1 MDTLG
6 FSLNFVKTKFEK
18 MAKAGK
24 LLIVDDNRN
33 ILAAVRLL
41 CDSIFEEVITLPSPN
56 TLITTLQKSAPEV
69 VLLDMNFHAGINTG
83 NEGLFWLKE
92 ILQKSPE
99 TKVVLF
105 TAYADIDLAVRA
117 MKEGAFDFVIKPWD
131 NEKLIATLQNA
142 YKAAKGK
149 GKKLTKIA
157 STSEPAVEMYWG
169 ESAEMQRV
177 RQMVERVAITDANIL
192 LTGEN
197 GTGKEMLARE
207 IHRQS
212 ARCRHQMV
220 SLDMGAIPDT
230 LFESELFG
238 HTKGA
243 FTDART
249 DREGKFETANGSTL
263 FMDEIGNLPLHLQ
276 AKMLTVLQNRAV
288 TRLGANIATPID
300 IRLISATNRD
310 LNEAVAKGAFRQDL
324 LFRINTIHI
333 HIPPLRNRREDIVP
347 LAERFIARYGQKY
360 NKMGLMLS
368 AEAAE
373 RLKAHTWEGN
383 IRELQNTMEKAV
395 IMCDSD
401 TINAD
406 HLELHTAQR
415 PATEA
420 QTLEEIE
427 RQTIAAAITQ
437 CGGNLSQAATQLGIT
452 RQTLYNK
459 IKRYGL

>member
-1 MDTLG
+1 
-6 FSLNFVKTKFEK
+6 
-18 MAKAGK
+18 MAKAGR
-24 LLIVDDNRN
+24 LLIVDDNRS
-33 ILAAVRLL
+33 ILSAVKLL
-41 CDSIFEEVITLPSPN
+41 CDGIFEEVVTLPSPN
-56 TLITTLQKSAPEV
+56 SLITTLQKERPDV

-83 NEGLFWLKE
+83 NEGLYWLKE
-92 ILQKSPE
+92 VLSKFPE

-105 TAYADIDLAVRA
+105 TAYADIELAVRA
-117 MKEGAFDFVIKPWD
+117 MKEGAFDFVVKPWD
-131 NEKLIATLQNA
+131 NAKLIATLQNA

-149 GKKLTKIA
+149 AKKPAKQQT
-157 STSEPAVEMYWG
+157 TEPQAEMYWG
-169 ESAEMQRV
+169 DSAEMKRV

-197 GTGKEMLARE
+197 GTGKEVLARE

-212 ARCRHQMV
+212 ARCRKTMV

-276 AKMLTVLQNRAV
+276 AKMLAVLQNRAV
-288 TRLGANIATPID
+288 TRLGANEATPVD
-300 IRLISATNRD
+300 IRLISATNCD
-310 LNEAVAKGAFRQDL
+310 LHEAVAKGEFRQDL

-333 HIPPLRNRREDIVP
+333 HIPPLRNRKEDIVP
-347 LAERFIARYGQKY
+347 LAEHFIEHYGKKY
-360 NKMGLMLS
+360 NKVGLLLQG
-368 AEAAE
+368 EAADK
-373 RLKAHTWEGN
+373 LTAHSWEGN
-383 IRELQNTMEKAV
+383 IRELQNTIEKAV
-395 IMCDSD
+395 IMCDGDMISP
-401 TINAD
+401 D
-406 HLELHTAQR
+406 HLELHTSQR
-415 PATEA
+415 PMNES
-420 QTLEEIE
+420 QTLEEME
-427 RQTIAAAITQ
+427 RQTIANAIAQ
-437 CGGNLSQAATQLGIT
+437 CGGNLSQVAQQLGIT

>member
-1 MDTLG
+1 
-6 FSLNFVKTKFEK
+6 

-24 LLIVDDNRN
+24 LLIVDDNRS
-33 ILAAVRLL
+33 ILSAVKLL
-41 CDSIFEEVITLPSPN
+41 CDGIFEEVITLPSPN
-56 TLITTLQKSAPEV
+56 TLISTLQKAAPDV

-92 ILQKSPE
+92 VLAKSPE
-99 TKVVLF
+99 MKVVLF

-117 MKEGAFDFVIKPWD
+117 MKEGAFDFVVKPWD

-142 YKAAKGK
+142 YKAARGK
-149 GKKLTKIA
+149 GRRPAAKPQTA
-157 STSEPAVEMYWG
+157 EPQREMYWG
-169 ESAEMQRV
+169 ESAEMQRI
-177 RQMVERVAITDANIL
+177 RRMVERVAVTDANIL

-212 ARCRHQMV
+212 ARCRKAMV

-238 HTKGA
+238 HVKGA

-249 DREGKFETANGSTL
+249 DREGKFETAHGSTL
-263 FMDEIGNLPLHLQ
+263 FMDEIGNLPLHMQ
-276 AKMLTVLQNRAV
+276 SKMLSALQNRAI
-288 TRLGANIATPID
+288 TRLGANEPTPID

-310 LNEAVAKGAFRQDL
+310 LHEAVTKGEFRQDL

-333 HIPPLRNRREDIVP
+333 HIPPLRNRREDIIP
-347 LAERFIARYGQKY
+347 LTERFMVRYGEKYQKE
-360 NKMGLMLS
+360 GMLLS
-368 AEAAE
+368 TEAAE
-373 RLKAHTWEGN
+373 KLKAHTWEGN
-383 IRELQNTMEKAV
+383 IRELQNTIEKAM
-395 IMCDSD
+395 ILCDGPMLE
-401 TINAD
+401 AD
-406 HLELHTAQR
+406 HLELHTPTR
-415 PATEA
+415 PVSET
-420 QTLEEIE
+420 QTLEEME
-427 RQTIAAAITQ
+427 RQTIAAAIAQ
-437 CGGNLSQAATQLGIT
+437 CGGNLSQVAAQLGIT

>member
-1 MDTLG
+1 
-6 FSLNFVKTKFEK
+6 
-18 MAKAGK
+18 MAKAVGK
-24 LLIVDDNRN
+24 LLIVDDNRS
-33 ILAAVRLL
+33 ILSAVRLL
-41 CDSIFEEVITLPSPN
+41 CEGVFEDIVTLPSPN
-56 TLITTLQKSAPEV
+56 TLITTLQKERPDV

-83 NEGLFWLKE
+83 NEGLYWLKE
-92 ILQKSPE
+92 VLAKFPE

-105 TAYADIDLAVRA
+105 TAYADIELAVRA
-117 MKEGAFDFVIKPWD
+117 MKEGAFDFVVKPWD
-131 NEKLIATLQNA
+131 NAKLIATLQNA

-149 GKKLTKIA
+149 AKKSAKTQ
-157 STSEPAVEMYWG
+157 TVEPQAEMYWG
-169 ESAEMQRV
+169 ESAEMKRV
-177 RQMVERVAITDANIL
+177 REMVERVAITDANIL

-197 GTGKEMLARE
+197 GTGKEVLARE

-212 ARCRHQMV
+212 ARCRKAMV

-276 AKMLTVLQNRAV
+276 AKMLAVLQNRAV
-288 TRLGANIATPID
+288 TRLGANVASPVD

-310 LNEAVAKGAFRQDL
+310 LHEAVAKGEFRQDL

-333 HIPPLRNRREDIVP
+333 HIPPLRNRKEDIVP
-347 LAERFIARYGQKY
+347 LAERFIDRYAQKY
-360 NKMGLMLS
+360 GKAGLMLS
-368 AEAAE
+368 GDAAE
-373 RLKAHTWEGN
+373 KLKAHSWDGN
-383 IRELQNTMEKAV
+383 IRELQNTIEKSV
-395 IMCDSD
+395 ILCDGDIISP
-401 TINAD
+401 D
-406 HLELHTAQR
+406 HLELHTSQR
-415 PATEA
+415 PLNES
-420 QTLEEIE
+420 QTLEEME
-427 RQTIAAAITQ
+427 RQTIANAIAQ
-437 CGGNLSQAATQLGIT
+437 CGGNLSQVAQQLGIT